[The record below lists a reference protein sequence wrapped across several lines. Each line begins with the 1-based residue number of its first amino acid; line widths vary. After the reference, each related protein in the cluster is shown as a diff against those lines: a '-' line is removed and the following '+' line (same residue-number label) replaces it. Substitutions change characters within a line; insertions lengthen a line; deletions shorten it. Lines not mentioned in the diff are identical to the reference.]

1 MKTWAT
7 VPPIFLDLATHQE
20 QLKRKPSSLARCRRN
35 NCIFWSPQ
43 YDFDKYFFYWFD
55 LKQFFLF
62 FTFFYIG
69 SIWNNLLSLTHGKK
83 SFSQQKYVMD
93 EADGLYTLCRKKVN
107 ENKTEVYFEWTF
119 LFFLFSARKI
129 GWNSFGRKNR
139 TEMKSQLPI
148 RPPHPGRLE

>member
-35 NCIFWSPQ
+35 NCIFFVATTLTNTFFIASIWNN
-43 YDFDKYFFYWFD
+43 FFYS
-55 LKQFFLF
+55 LL
-62 FTFFYIG
+62 FYIG

-139 TEMKSQLPI
+139 TKMKSQLPI